1 MITRYE
7 IIKNDN
13 EERLL
18 LYLDYNY
25 EFSKIPSEDKK
36 TLEQRI
42 IKYIKDNKIL
52 FSGTTITLIVGGIII
67 GNIYLKEPIENN
79 KLEKQEIVEEIN
91 AVETEEKLIEEKEEK
106 ITDIEVKEEI
116 KEETVEKDI
125 SSKEEIDNNN
135 STEESPVKEEYID
148 NNIYVTIRRSN
159 GEYLTLELEEYIIGV
174 VGYEMP
180 ASFNIEALKSQAVIA
195 RTYALKSLS
204 INKTLTDDYTTQGY
218 KSNVELQSLWQGN
231 YQHYY
236 NKIRDAVLSTKGEY
250 LTYNGDYI
258 DAVYHSTSNGKTE
271 SSSNVWGT
279 YYPYLVSVDS
289 SYDIVNPSFKKE
301 TFLSYQDITNKLNIP
316 VDYNTNIEVASYT
329 ISNRAETIKIGENLI
344 KGVDFRN
351 KLGLRSTDIEIIKDE
366 NGIVFIT
373 KGYGHGV
380 GLSQYGANGFANN
393 GYTYKDILRH
403 YYTGVMII
411 KK

>member
-79 KLEKQEIVEEIN
+79 KLDKQEIVEEVN
-91 AVETEEKLIEEKEEK
+91 VVESEEKIVEKKEDK

-116 KEETVEKDI
+116 KEKTVEKDI

-135 STEESPVKEEYID
+135 STEESPVKEDYID

>member
-91 AVETEEKLIEEKEEK
+91 IVESEEKLVEEKEDK

-116 KEETVEKDI
+116 KEKTVEKDI
-125 SSKEEIDNNN
+125 YSKEEIDNNN
-135 STEESPVKEEYID
+135 STEESPVKEDYID

>member
-91 AVETEEKLIEEKEEK
+91 VVESEEKLVEEKEDK

-116 KEETVEKDI
+116 KEKTVEKDI

-135 STEESPVKEEYID
+135 STEESPVKEDNID

-289 SYDIVNPSFKKE
+289 PYDIVNPSFKKE

-351 KLGLRSTDIEIIKDE
+351 KLGLRSTDIEIIKGE